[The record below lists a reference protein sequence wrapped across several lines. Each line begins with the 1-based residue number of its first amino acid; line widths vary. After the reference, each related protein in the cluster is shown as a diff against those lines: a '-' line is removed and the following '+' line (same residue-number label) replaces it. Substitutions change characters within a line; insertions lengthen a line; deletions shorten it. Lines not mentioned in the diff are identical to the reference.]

1 MSPDWPTLL
10 GAHEKGVHEGS
21 CCVLSKFTKHHL
33 SLYLL
38 LQFTELLKTPHTRPS
53 ASIRK
58 QHGYFRNHTEWLKK
72 QGTFQCLLEGS
83 LGSGTICCF
92 SFHPSKAQAERRSY
106 PCQVALP
113 LWPLTFSP
121 FPVKGKR
128 PLKCLPFP
136 WQA

>member
-10 GAHEKGVHEGS
+10 GVHEKGVHEGS
-21 CCVLSKFTKHHL
+21 CCVLSKFTKHRL

-72 QGTFQCLLEGS
+72 QGTFQCLLEAPLGQEQSAVS
-83 LGSGTICCF
+83 LFTLQR
-92 SFHPSKAQAERRSY
+92 H
-106 PCQVALP
+106 
-113 LWPLTFSP
+113 
-121 FPVKGKR
+121 R
-128 PLKCLPFP
+128 PRGGHTYAKSLCHYGH
-136 WQA
+136 